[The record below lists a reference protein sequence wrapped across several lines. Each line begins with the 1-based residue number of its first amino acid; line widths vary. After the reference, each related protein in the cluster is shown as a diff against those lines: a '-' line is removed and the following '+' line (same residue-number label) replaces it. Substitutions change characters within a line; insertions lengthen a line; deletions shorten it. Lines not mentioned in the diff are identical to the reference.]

1 MFNQISERPV
11 NQQNKRFNNQR
22 QNNYKNNR
30 FNQNKPFY
38 NTKKDQKP
46 NSEII
51 NVLSNNNIKQI
62 IINFIYQNLR
72 PYSNFMNHELIEKTD
87 LNNMTTDNYII
98 QYKYNGEPSF
108 LLFYRNKDRY
118 YSCIINKK
126 YLLNDP
132 KDIIID
138 SIHLIP
144 FDITLELKIYEGSIF
159 DGVYYSNKEKKINMF
174 YVNDIFKFRG
184 ENKFRDNIN
193 NKFIEL
199 GIYLSHFKQNKIIIS
214 KHDKLQNINN
224 FYNST
229 KSNNLISGICFYPFI
244 SGTSYVYSFKRKQA
258 QQINKSKQPVIKSFV
273 QHKQNKIYKLKTEIL
288 KSKEEIKFNFEVR
301 NQTNNKSLFDI
312 YINNEFVANLF
323 LNLTAHKKLLDQIKG
338 HETDKNY
345 VSCCYD
351 RINNRWKYL
360 DKAENETDNE
370 EIIKYFD
377 IE

>member
-1 MFNQISERPV
+1 MFNQISERTV

-38 NTKKDQKP
+38 NAKKDQKP

-159 DGVYYSNKEKKINMF
+159 DGVYYSNKEKKIKN
-174 YVNDIFKFRG
+174 
-184 ENKFRDNIN
+184 E
-193 NKFIEL
+193 
-199 GIYLSHFKQNKIIIS
+199 
-214 KHDKLQNINN
+214 
-224 FYNST
+224 T
-229 KSNNLISGICFYPFI
+229 
-244 SGTSYVYSFKRKQA
+244 KRK
-258 QQINKSKQPVIKSFV
+258 
-273 QHKQNKIYKLKTEIL
+273 
-288 KSKEEIKFNFEVR
+288 
-301 NQTNNKSLFDI
+301 
-312 YINNEFVANLF
+312 
-323 LNLTAHKKLLDQIKG
+323 
-338 HETDKNY
+338 
-345 VSCCYD
+345 
-351 RINNRWKYL
+351 
-360 DKAENETDNE
+360 
-370 EIIKYFD
+370 
-377 IE
+377 